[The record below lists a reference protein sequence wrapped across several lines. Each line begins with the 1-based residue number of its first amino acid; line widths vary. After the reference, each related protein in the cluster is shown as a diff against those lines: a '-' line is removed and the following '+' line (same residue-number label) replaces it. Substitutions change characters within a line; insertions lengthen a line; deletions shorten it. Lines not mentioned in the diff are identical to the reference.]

1 MICTIKN
8 FADITSLPPMEQ
20 EAKSL
25 ILTQVNL
32 LCQSYGYNRG
42 DDDDGGII
50 LYCPYGT
57 TEHELKEQFDYSNHL
72 PEFVEVSDNIGHAL
86 YLTTNE
92 YSISVIMDIA
102 DIPYE
107 IKKEID
113 NNENS

>member
-1 MICTIKN
+1 MIYTIKN
-8 FADITSLPPMEQ
+8 FADTTSLPPMEQ

-32 LCQSYGYNRG
+32 LCQAYGYNRG

-57 TEHELKEQFDYSNHL
+57 SEDELKAQFDYTNHL
-72 PEFVEVSDNIGHAL
+72 PEFVEANEGVCHAL
-86 YLTTNE
+86 YLTNNE
-92 YSISVIMDIA
+92 FSVSIILHMEDLP
-102 DIPYE
+102 DE

-113 NNENS
+113 